1 MDKKRRPNY
10 MVPRRHSFQLQAENT
25 FKGKIWKK
33 IFHRNGNQENRVAIH
48 ASKKN
53 RGEVKNGHKR

>member
-1 MDKKRRPNY
+1 MDKKRPNY
-10 MVPRRHSFQLQAENT
+10 MLPLDTPFSFKEKNT

-48 ASKKN
+48 ESEKN
-53 RGEVKNGHKR
+53 RVII